1 MKITRTRRTEVI
13 PGILI
18 LALSIL
24 LPAGSVSADT
34 VLVTGSNRGIGLN
47 FVTRY
52 AEQGWTV
59 IATHRRDQV
68 PESLAA
74 LAGKY
79 PNVKIETV
87 DIGSLESIDALA
99 GRLKGVPIDV
109 LINNAAMLSE
119 GGFDDPEV
127 FNKQVVGTL
136 DYTLFD
142 DYIRINTRGTI
153 RMSEAFIPNL
163 KASTQKK
170 LIVMSSDAASI
181 SIPDKRPGLY
191 WYHASKVATNM
202 VMRKFARDL
211 KDQGI
216 IVAMLHPGFVRTD
229 KSVPKQKIIN
239 MAYMIDLEESVPDMM
254 DVIARLTIA
263 DTDSFLRHTGEHV
276 PW

>member
-74 LAGKY
+74 LVGKY

>member
-1 MKITRTRRTEVI
+1 MKSTHANG
-13 PGILI
+13 PQMLFGILVLVI
-18 LALSIL
+18 ATV
-24 LPAGSVSADT
+24 LPVEPAPADT
-34 VLVTGSNRGIGLN
+34 VLVTGSNRGIGLD

-52 AEQGWTV
+52 ASQGWDV

-74 LAGKY
+74 LAKKY
-79 PNVKIETV
+79 PKVRIETV
-87 DIGSLESIDALA
+87 DISSLESIDALA
-99 GRLKGVPIDV
+99 GRLKGVAIDV
-109 LINNAAMLSE
+109 LINNAARLSE
-119 GGFDDPEV
+119 GGFDDPAV
-127 FNKQVVGTL
+127 FNQQVVGTL
-136 DYTLFD
+136 DYALFD
-142 DYIRINTRGTI
+142 DYMRTNTRGTI
-153 RMSEAFIPNL
+153 RMSEAFIPHVR
-163 KASTQKK
+163 ASVQKK
-170 LIVMSSDAASI
+170 IIVISSDAASI
-181 SIPDKRPGLY
+181 SIPDKRPGMY

-239 MAYMIDLEESVPDMM
+239 MAYMIDLAESVPDMM